1 MSDELSAMQDIMGKA
16 SVQAAEVELQKQQK
30 LKAEVEP
37 LAAEYL
43 EINAQIKELES
54 RKSKVR
60 RKLEAYGD
68 WETDNFKCT
77 KGQGGKTTYKLAK
90 LEDFERVGY
99 TKDFLI
105 SKGLVKV
112 SVSSGAFR
120 VTDRRKK

>member
-77 KGQGGKTTYKLAK
+77 KGLGGKTTYKLAK
-90 LEDFERVGY
+90 LEDFERIGY